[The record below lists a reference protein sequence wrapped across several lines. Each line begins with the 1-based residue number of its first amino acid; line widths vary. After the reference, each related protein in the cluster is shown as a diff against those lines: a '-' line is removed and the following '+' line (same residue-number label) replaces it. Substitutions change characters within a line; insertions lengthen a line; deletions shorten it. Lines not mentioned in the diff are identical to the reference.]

1 MHTALSG
8 TGLPLTV
15 PLGNSPSRSTAWDL
29 FNRTAAFVLL
39 VLLSLPLLLI
49 ALFVWRA
56 DGRPVIYAHYRVG
69 LSGKVF
75 PCFKFRSMVK
85 NSEQALQNLLESD
98 PGAREE
104 WQREQKLSNDPR
116 ITTIGKFLRRTSLDE
131 LPQLINVVRGEMNL
145 VGPRPIMTTE
155 LARYGAARWHYL
167 SVKPGMT
174 GLWQV
179 SGRNDTTYEER
190 VGLDKHYVEKRTAW
204 LDICILL
211 KTLKVVAAGQGAR

>member
-1 MHTALSG
+1 MHTALPG
-8 TGLPLTV
+8 TGLPA
-15 PLGNSPSRSTAWDL
+15 PIHLGNPPYQALAWDL
-29 FNRTAAFVLL
+29 FNRASALVLL
-39 VLLSLPLLLI
+39 VLLSLPLLFI
-49 ALFVWRA
+49 ALCVWRA

-75 PCFKFRSMVK
+75 PCLKFRSMVK
-85 NSEQALQNLLESD
+85 NSEQALQDLLDAD
-98 PGAREE
+98 PAARDE

-116 ITTIGKFLRRTSLDE
+116 ITATGKFLRRSSLDE

-145 VGPRPIMTTE
+145 VGPRPIMTSE

-190 VGLDKHYVEKRTAW
+190 VGLDKHYVEKRSAW
-204 LDICILL
+204 LDIRILF